1 MFFDYLSNS
10 ALSVPAVL
18 SLSVSTPPRCPS
30 LSVMLLPRFSN
41 PPSPIPA
48 APDLCYPPFF
58 FPPSSFPV
66 SVTVYCIVGSF
77 TRHLL
82 LSLYSD
88 AMYRTLL
95 QFLYQIFFIFVT
107 FLFLD
112 VAGEAFFI
120 SVLFYHLYFWMSSK
134 MFFFFCLF
142 FCFVLFYES

>member
-1 MFFDYLSNS
+1 
-10 ALSVPAVL
+10 
-18 SLSVSTPPRCPS
+18 
-30 LSVMLLPRFSN
+30 ML
-41 PPSPIPA
+41 
-48 APDLCYPPFF
+48 PPFF

-142 FCFVLFYES
+142 FCFVLFCFMNLEISSQKRTERREAVLFFCVVKKRLFLFVLILLYRDT